1 MFVLDCSVTVA
12 WAFDDEDAPRAAVV
26 RDRLG
31 EDLAVVPAIW
41 ALEVGNALLV
51 AERRQRISRAE
62 SARFVEILR
71 ALPIDVDA
79 TPALGTLGSLLS
91 LARQTG
97 VSVYDAGYLD
107 LAAAHGL
114 PLATLDK
121 ALERAALQ
129 IGVALL
135 E

>member
-1 MFVLDCSVTVA
+1 MFVLDCSVTMA
-12 WAFDDEDAPRAAVV
+12 WAFDDEDVPRAAAM

-51 AERRQRISRAE
+51 AERRKRLSRAE

-71 ALPIDVDA
+71 ALPIDVGA
-79 TPALGTLGSLLS
+79 APALVALGSLLS

-97 VSVYDAGYLD
+97 VSVYDACYLD

-121 ALERAALQ
+121 ALGRAARQ

>member
-1 MFVLDCSVTVA
+1 MFVLDCSVTMA
-12 WAFDDEDAPRAAVV
+12 WAFDDEDVPRAAGM

-62 SARFVEILR
+62 AVRFVEILR

-79 TPALGTLGSLLS
+79 TPALGTLSSLLS

-121 ALERAALQ
+121 VLERAARQ

>member
-1 MFVLDCSVTVA
+1 MFVLDCSVTMA
-12 WAFDDEDAPRAAVV
+12 WAFDDEDVPRAAGM
-26 RDRLG
+26 RDRL
-31 EDLAVVPAIW
+31 DQDMAVVPAIW
-41 ALEVGNALLV
+41 ALEVGNALLM
-51 AERRQRISRAE
+51 AERRKRISRAE
-62 SARFVEILR
+62 SLRFVELLR

-79 TPALGTLGSLLS
+79 TPALGGLGSLLS
-91 LARQTG
+91 LARQAG

-107 LAAAHGL
+107 LAASHGL

-121 ALERAALQ
+121 ALERAARQ

>member
-1 MFVLDCSVTVA
+1 MFVLDCSVTMA
-12 WAFDDEDAPRAAVV
+12 WAFDDEDAPRAAAM

-51 AERRQRISRAE
+51 AERRKRLRRAE
-62 SARFVEILR
+62 YARFVELLR
-71 ALPIDVDA
+71 ALPIDVGA
-79 TPALGTLGSLLS
+79 APALGTLGSLLS

-97 VSVYDAGYLD
+97 VSVYDACYLD

-121 ALERAALQ
+121 ALGRAARQ

>member
-1 MFVLDCSVTVA
+1 MFVLDCSVTMA
-12 WAFDDEDAPRAAVV
+12 WAFDDEDAPRAAGM
-26 RDRLG
+26 RDRL
-31 EDLAVVPAIW
+31 DQDIAVVPAIW
-41 ALEVGNALLV
+41 ALEVGNALLM
-51 AERRQRISRAE
+51 AERRKRISRAE
-62 SARFVEILR
+62 SLRFVELLR

-79 TPALGTLGSLLS
+79 TPALGGLDSLLS
-91 LARQTG
+91 LARQAG

-107 LAAAHGL
+107 LAASHGL

-121 ALERAALQ
+121 ALERAARQ

>member
-1 MFVLDCSVTVA
+1 MFVLDCSVTMA
-12 WAFDDEDAPRAAVV
+12 WAFDDEDAPRAAAV
-26 RDRLG
+26 RDRLA
-31 EDLAVVPAIW
+31 EDLAIVPAVW

-51 AERRQRISRAE
+51 AERRKRITRAA
-62 SARFVEILR
+62 SLRFVEILHL
-71 ALPIDVDA
+71 LPIDADA
-79 TPALGTLGSLLS
+79 TPALGELQSLLS
-91 LARQTG
+91 LAHQTG

-121 ALERAALQ
+121 ALERAARR

>member
-1 MFVLDCSVTVA
+1 MFVLDCSVTMA
-12 WAFDDEDAPRAAVV
+12 WAFDDEDAPRAAVM

-62 SARFVEILR
+62 SARFVELLR

-79 TPALGTLGSLLS
+79 TPALGTLSSLLS

-97 VSVYDAGYLD
+97 VSVYDACYLD

-121 ALERAALQ
+121 ALEQAARQL
-129 IGVALL
+129 GVALL

>member
-1 MFVLDCSVTVA
+1 MFVLDCSVTMA
-12 WAFDDEDAPRAAVV
+12 WAFDDEDVPRAAAI

-51 AERRQRISRAE
+51 AERRERISRAE
-62 SARFVEILR
+62 SVRFVEILR

-79 TPALGTLGSLLS
+79 TPALGTMSGLLS
-91 LARQTG
+91 LASQTD

-121 ALERAALQ
+121 ALERAARQ

>member
-121 ALERAALQ
+121 ALERAARQL
-129 IGVALL
+129 GVALL

>member
-1 MFVLDCSVTVA
+1 M
-12 WAFDDEDAPRAAVV
+12 

-41 ALEVGNALLV
+41 ALEVGHALLV

-62 SARFVEILR
+62 AVRFVEILR

-79 TPALGTLGSLLS
+79 TRALGAMSSLLS

-97 VSVYDAGYLD
+97 VSVYDASYLD
-107 LAAAHGL
+107 LAAAHGR

-121 ALERAALQ
+121 ALERAARQ

>member
-1 MFVLDCSVTVA
+1 MFVLDCSVTMA
-12 WAFDDEDAPRAAVV
+12 WAFDDEDVPRAAAM

-31 EDLAVVPAIW
+31 EDLAVAPAIW

-51 AERRQRISRAE
+51 AERRKRISRAE

-71 ALPIDVDA
+71 ALPIDVGA
-79 TPALGTLGSLLS
+79 APFLGTLGSLLS

-97 VSVYDAGYLD
+97 VSVYDACYLD

-121 ALERAALQ
+121 ALERAARQ

>member
-1 MFVLDCSVTVA
+1 MFVLDCSVTMA
-12 WAFDDEDAPRAAVV
+12 WAFDDEDVPRAAAI

-51 AERRQRISRAE
+51 AERRKRISRAE
-62 SARFVEILR
+62 SVRFVEILR

-79 TPALGTLGSLLS
+79 TPALGTMSGLLS
-91 LARQTG
+91 LASQTD

-121 ALERAALQ
+121 ALERAARQ

>member
-1 MFVLDCSVTVA
+1 MFVLDCSVTMA
-12 WAFDDEDAPRAAVV
+12 WAFDDEDAPRAAVM

-62 SARFVEILR
+62 STRFVELLR

-79 TPALGTLGSLLS
+79 TPALGTLDSLLS

-121 ALERAALQ
+121 ALERAARQ

>member
-1 MFVLDCSVTVA
+1 MFVLDCSVAMA
-12 WAFDDEDAPRAAVV
+12 WAFDDEEVPRAAAM

-31 EDLAVVPAIW
+31 EDMAVVPAIW

-51 AERRQRISRAE
+51 AERRERISRAE
-62 SARFVEILR
+62 SVRFVEILR

-79 TPALGTLGSLLS
+79 TPALGEMSSLLS

-97 VSVYDAGYLD
+97 VSVYDASYLD

-121 ALERAALQ
+121 GLERAARQ
-129 IGVALL
+129 IGVGLL

>member
-1 MFVLDCSVTVA
+1 MFVLDCSVTMA
-12 WAFDDEDAPRAAVV
+12 WAFDDEDAPRAAGM

-51 AERRQRISRAE
+51 AERRRRISRAE

-79 TPALGTLGSLLS
+79 TPVLSTLDSLLS
-91 LARQTG
+91 LARQTA
-97 VSVYDAGYLD
+97 VSAYDACYLD
-107 LAAAHGL
+107 LAAAQGL

-121 ALERAALQ
+121 ALERAARQ

>member
-1 MFVLDCSVTVA
+1 MFVLDCSVTMA
-12 WAFDDEDAPRAAVV
+12 WAFDDEDAPRAAVM

-62 SARFVEILR
+62 SVRFVEILR

-79 TPALGTLGSLLS
+79 TPALGTLSSLLS

-107 LAAAHGL
+107 LASAHGL

-121 ALERAALQ
+121 ALERAARQ

>member
-1 MFVLDCSVTVA
+1 MFVLDCSVTMA
-12 WAFDDEDAPRAAVV
+12 WAFDDEDAPRAAGM

-41 ALEVGNALLV
+41 ALEVGNALLA

-79 TPALGTLGSLLS
+79 TPALGTLGSPLS

-107 LAAAHGL
+107 LAAARGL

-121 ALERAALQ
+121 ALERAARQ

>member
-1 MFVLDCSVTVA
+1 MFVLDCSVTMA
-12 WAFDDEDAPRAAVV
+12 WAFDDEDAPRAAGM
-26 RDRLG
+26 RDRL
-31 EDLAVVPAIW
+31 DQDIAVVPAIW
-41 ALEVGNALLV
+41 ALEVGNALLM
-51 AERRQRISRAE
+51 AERRKRISRAE
-62 SARFVEILR
+62 SLRFVELLR

-79 TPALGTLGSLLS
+79 TPALGGLDSLLS
-91 LARQTG
+91 LARQAG

-107 LAAAHGL
+107 LAASHGL

-121 ALERAALQ
+121 ALERAARH

>member
-1 MFVLDCSVTVA
+1 MFVLDCSVTMA
-12 WAFDDEDAPRAAVV
+12 WAFDDEDVPRAAAI
-26 RDRLG
+26 RDRLS

-51 AERRQRISRAE
+51 AERRERISRAE
-62 SARFVEILR
+62 SVRFVEILR

-79 TPALGTLGSLLS
+79 TPALGTMSGLLS
-91 LARQTG
+91 LASQTD

-121 ALERAALQ
+121 ALERAARQ